1 MEADQILVN
10 LAEEKVSLDGIDGA
24 HAVLVLDEGL
34 TAEEGFGAVFT
45 LDELAVL
52 QELVEA
58 LTGFG

>member
-1 MEADQILVN
+1 
-10 LAEEKVSLDGIDGA
+10 
-24 HAVLVLDEGL
+24 VLDEGL
-34 TAEEGFGAVFT
+34 TAEEDFGAVFT

>member
-1 MEADQILVN
+1 VEADQILVN

-24 HAVLVLDEGL
+24 HAVLVLGEGL
-34 TAEEGFGAVFT
+34 TAEEDFGVVFT